1 MRRERQGHLA
11 CLGRLVAV
19 TAALL
24 FVSLAGRAGETM
36 DGRVVGV
43 ADGDTLT
50 LLDARLRQRR
60 IRLLGVDAP
69 ESGQPFGGASKRQL
83 GGLIFGR
90 PAQARC
96 GKPDRY
102 GREVCQ
108 VLVDGVD
115 VGQAQIVAGMAWY
128 YARYGGGLP
137 AVLRARYSAAHTA
150 AKAERRGL
158 WSDAE
163 PRPPWDWRAE
173 RRAEEKDD
181 GGAGNRVGR

>member
-1 MRRERQGHLA
+1 MVS
-11 CLGRLVAV
+11 LGRLVVV

-24 FVSLAGRAGETM
+24 FVSLKGQAGETI

-43 ADGDTLT
+43 VDGDTLT
-50 LLDARLRQRR
+50 LLDAQLRQRR

-83 GGLIFGR
+83 AGMVFGR

-102 GREVCQ
+102 GREICQ
-108 VLVDGVD
+108 VLIDGVD

-128 YARYGGGLP
+128 YVRYGGGLP
-137 AVLRARYSAAHTA
+137 AVLRAQYGAAQTA
-150 AKAERRGL
+150 ARAERRGL

-173 RRAEEKDD
+173 ARADRKDD
-181 GGAGNRVGR
+181 GGAGKSAGR